1 MISDRLLWGDGNRL
15 LLDTHIIHLTHG
27 LWASFLTETLNSV
40 NQKMSIIEELLVAVS
55 PAHT

>member
-1 MISDRLLWGDGNRL
+1 MVSDRLLWGGGNRL
-15 LLDTHIIHLTHG
+15 LLDTDIIHLTQG

-40 NQKMSIIEELLVAVS
+40 NQKMSINEELLVAVS